1 MRLAAPIA
9 IAGPVKMKLTVA
21 TTAPDMHWMV
31 KLVDGALRREP
42 HRVPTRPTRG
52 SQERRLEEK
61 HRQAKRKQ
69 DRRTAFDD

>member
-1 MRLAAPIA
+1 
-9 IAGPVKMKLTVA
+9 
-21 TTAPDMHWMV
+21 MV

-52 SQERRLEEK
+52 SQERRLDEK